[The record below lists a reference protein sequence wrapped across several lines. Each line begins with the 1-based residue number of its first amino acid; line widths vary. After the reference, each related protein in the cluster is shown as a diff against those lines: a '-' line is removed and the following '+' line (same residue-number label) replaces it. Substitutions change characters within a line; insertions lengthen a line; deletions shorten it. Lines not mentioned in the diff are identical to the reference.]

1 VNFDI
6 YRYLLTIEKT
16 RNITHAAEELHI
28 SQPALT
34 KALRR
39 QENEL
44 GVKLFDRNSSPLVL
58 TYAGERYFENVRRL
72 LTIEQGLRE
81 EMHDI
86 ASGAKER
93 VRMGITVERG
103 SLWLSQILPRFMK
116 MHPEVDVKVVEGV
129 NAEFEKALENND
141 LDFCVST
148 LPISSP
154 NVVYELAG
162 CSPIYIISSSDH
174 PLASYADLVTNST
187 SCPQYLAP
195 SLLNGQKFLTLMPG
209 QGMYRIAMH
218 IFEKYAIRAN
228 IIMQL
233 TSQRT
238 VTSLAAAG
246 MGLAF
251 TTRSGAEWV
260 LKNTAFHPV
269 FYTVEDPMYQRYN
282 IIVYKKDKVFTPPVR
297 ALIDLTRD
305 VILHFPQPKVKVRH

>member
-1 VNFDI
+1 VNTDI

-16 RNITHAAEELHI
+16 RNITHAAEQLHI

-34 KALRR
+34 KALHK
-39 QENEL
+39 QEAIL
-44 GVKLFDRNSSPLVL
+44 GIRIFNRDSSPLTL
-58 TYAGERYFENVRRL
+58 TYAGERYFENIRRL
-72 LTIEQGLRE
+72 LEIEQE
-81 EMHDI
+81 MEHEMHDI

-93 VRMGITVERG
+93 VRVGITVERG
-103 SLWLSQILPRFMK
+103 ASWLPRILPLFVK
-116 MHPEVDVKVVEGV
+116 EHPEVDVQIREDV
-129 NAEFEKALENND
+129 NAAFERALLNNE

-148 LPISSP
+148 LPVNESKLE
-154 NVVYELAG
+154 YELAG
-162 CSPIYIISSSDH
+162 SGGIYLISSSDH
-174 PLASYADLVTNST
+174 PLAAYADLRTNSIQY
-187 SCPQYLAP
+187 PQYLDP
-195 SLLNGQKFLTLMPG
+195 QLLNGQKFITLKPG
-209 QGMYRIAMH
+209 QGMYRIATYL
-218 IFEKYAIRAN
+218 FEKYALN
-228 IIMQL
+228 VQIIMQL

-260 LKNTAFHPV
+260 LENTAFHPV